1 MGVMDKLARAAAT
14 GLDGMK
20 QHGSRAARSG
30 GMDDIAR
37 RFGGPKR
44 GQKNSGWPDAPLSV
58 GGGSQ
63 GHYSPM
69 APRSP
74 DYQGMPGV
82 NQTAGV
88 KPGVLSSSASPP
100 KIATPWPSKPRQPE
114 YAQGPHQPLSSQN
127 WGGYD
132 APMAPG
138 FRDASPTSQAYDPAR
153 GVSPPPTSGRRH
165 GPFRRGAKATPPRV
179 PNEKAASSVSGEPMY
194 RPGHPKRPGH
204 GVLRPGES
212 GKTGQPMYKPGYK
225 PGSSPGGTPGGGTS
239 AGMTL
244 GFGAAGLAGGAAL
257 GAGSSY
263 MTGGNVGQGAVMGAV
278 TGGALAFGGAKLG
291 MMGMGGAAK
300 MAGAD
305 AAGGFSTGITN
316 TMKNMDTAAG
326 RGMMFAG
333 GGLLGGM
340 AFGGRRSHRRGFNR
354 NRGNTIG
361 R

>member
-14 GLDGMK
+14 GLDGMT

-58 GGGSQ
+58 GGGSLR
-63 GHYSPM
+63 HHSPVERSYSNMYVAGTDGPTRM
-69 APRSP
+69 ANYASDWKGGAGATNPPPGAAQNLTTFKRQIGPRHP
-74 DYQGMPGV
+74 DGRFDDLG
-82 NQTAGV
+82 TG
-88 KPGVLSSSASPP
+88 
-100 KIATPWPSKPRQPE
+100 R
-114 YAQGPHQPLSSQN
+114 
-127 WGGYD
+127 
-132 APMAPG
+132 G
-138 FRDASPTSQAYDPAR
+138 FSDDLPPTSQAYDPAR